1 MDDPEE
7 LLACT
12 LSPVDRLLAVD
23 SLPAI
28 LFSCSLAAALGS
40 V

>member
-7 LLACT
+7 SFAGT
-12 LSPVDRLLAVD
+12 LSPVAWLPAVD

-28 LFSCSLAAALGS
+28 FSFCALAAALGNM
-40 V
+40 